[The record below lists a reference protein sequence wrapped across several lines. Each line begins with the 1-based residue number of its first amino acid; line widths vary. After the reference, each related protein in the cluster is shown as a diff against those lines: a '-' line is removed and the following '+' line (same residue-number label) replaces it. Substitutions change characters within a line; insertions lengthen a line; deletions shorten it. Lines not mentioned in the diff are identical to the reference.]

1 VDAAT
6 SPRPAARQ
14 WANVPVMDLDVHPA
28 DLAAVAA
35 GGVLGALAR
44 FGIATA
50 WPHGSGGFPWS
61 TWVIN
66 VSGCFLIGVL
76 HTRIRGRIP
85 RLLLGTGFLGGYTTF
100 STAIAEVS
108 QAGFVYPAATLI
120 GAVVAVA
127 AGTAVAR

>member
-1 VDAAT
+1 MDTEV
-6 SPRPAARQ
+6 RP
-14 WANVPVMDLDVHPA
+14 V

-44 FGIATA
+44 YGLASA
-50 WPHGSGGFPWS
+50 WPYPPDGFPWS

-76 HTRIRGRIP
+76 YTRTRRPLP

-108 QAGFVYPAATLI
+108 RAGLVYLVATLI
-120 GAVVAVA
+120 GALVAVA
-127 AGTAVAR
+127 AGSAVAR

>member
-1 VDAAT
+1 
-6 SPRPAARQ
+6 
-14 WANVPVMDLDVHPA
+14 MDLDVKRA

-44 FGIATA
+44 YGIGTVY
-50 WPHGSGGFPWS
+50 PYTQGDFPWS

-76 HTRIRGRIP
+76 NTRVQRRLP

-100 STAIAEVS
+100 STAIVEVS
-108 QAGFVYPAATLI
+108 QAGLIYLATTLI
-120 GAVVAVA
+120 GAVVAVT
-127 AGTAVAR
+127 AGSLLAR

>member
-1 VDAAT
+1 
-6 SPRPAARQ
+6 
-14 WANVPVMDLDVHPA
+14 MDLDVNRS

-44 FGIATA
+44 YALATT
-50 WPHGSGGFPWS
+50 WPYTPGAFPWS

-76 HTRIRGRIP
+76 NTRVRRRLP

-100 STAIAEVS
+100 STAVVEIS
-108 QAGFVYPAATLI
+108 DAGLIYLAATLI
-120 GAVVAVA
+120 GAVAAVT
-127 AGTAVAR
+127 AGSLLAR

>member
-1 VDAAT
+1 
-6 SPRPAARQ
+6 
-14 WANVPVMDLDVHPA
+14 MDLDVHPT
-28 DLAAVAA
+28 DLAAVTA

-50 WPHGSGGFPWS
+50 WPHDPGGFPWS
-61 TWVIN
+61 TWMIN
-66 VSGCFLIGVL
+66 VSGCFLIGIL
-76 HTRIRGRIP
+76 YTRIQGRIP

-108 QAGFVYPAATLI
+108 QAGLLYLAATLI

-127 AGTAVAR
+127 AGSAVAR

>member
-1 VDAAT
+1 
-6 SPRPAARQ
+6 
-14 WANVPVMDLDVHPA
+14 MDLDVKRS

-44 FGIATA
+44 YGIATV
-50 WPHGSGGFPWS
+50 WPYTQEGFPWS

-76 HTRIRGRIP
+76 NTRVRRRSL

-108 QAGFVYPAATLI
+108 SAGLIYLAATLI
-120 GAVVAVA
+120 GAVAAVT
-127 AGTAVAR
+127 AGSLLAR

>member
-1 VDAAT
+1 
-6 SPRPAARQ
+6 
-14 WANVPVMDLDVHPA
+14 MDLDVHPA

-35 GGVLGALAR
+35 GGVLGALTR

-50 WPHGSGGFPWS
+50 WPHEPGGFPWA
-61 TWVIN
+61 TWAIN

-76 HTRIRGRIP
+76 YTRVRGRIP

-108 QAGFVYPAATLI
+108 QAGLVYLAATLI
-120 GAVVAVA
+120 GAVAAVA
-127 AGTAVAR
+127 AGSVLAR